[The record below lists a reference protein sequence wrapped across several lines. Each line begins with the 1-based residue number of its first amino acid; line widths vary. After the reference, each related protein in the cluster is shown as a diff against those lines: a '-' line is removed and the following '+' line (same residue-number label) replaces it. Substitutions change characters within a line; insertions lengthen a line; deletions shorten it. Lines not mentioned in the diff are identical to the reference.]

1 MTTLHITPCEPADC
15 DAIDRLTARAYAPG
29 GFAADDPYFI
39 EILNV
44 AQRAQQALVLV
55 ARQNGVPVGTL
66 TCALPSSSWQEIAR
80 ADEAELRILAV
91 VPEQQR
97 QGIGSALVRAS
108 IEHARHAGCNR
119 PRPLQRRLDARRT
132 PPLRTPRLP
141 SHPGTRLATARRCP
155 PHHLPPGSSAIIC
168 TWGGAC
174 PALFCDHEIMVRPGA
189 PYVT

>member
-15 DAIDRLTARAYAPG
+15 NAIDQLTARAYAPG

-39 EILNV
+39 EILNA

-66 TCALPSSSWQEIAR
+66 TCALPGSSWQEIAG

-91 VPEQQR
+91 EPAQQR

-108 IEHARHAGCNR
+108 IEHARRAGCTALVLSSAAWMHAGHR
-119 PRPLQRRLDARRT
+119 LYERLGFRHTPERDWQPRADVY
-132 PPLRTPRLP
+132 
-141 SHPGTRLATARRCP
+141 LATYRLELNP
-155 PHHLPPGSSAIIC
+155 
-168 TWGGAC
+168 
-174 PALFCDHEIMVRPGA
+174 
-189 PYVT
+189 

>member
-1 MTTLHITPCEPADC
+1 MTTPHITPCEPADC

-66 TCALPSSSWQEIAR
+66 TCALPGSIWQEIAR

-91 VPEQQR
+91 TPEQQR
-97 QGIGSALVRAS
+97 QGIGSALIRAS
-108 IEHARHAGCNR
+108 AE
-119 PRPLQRRLDARRT
+119 
-132 PPLRTPRLP
+132 
-141 SHPGTRLATARRCP
+141 
-155 PHHLPPGSSAIIC
+155 
-168 TWGGAC
+168 
-174 PALFCDHEIMVRPGA
+174 
-189 PYVT
+189 